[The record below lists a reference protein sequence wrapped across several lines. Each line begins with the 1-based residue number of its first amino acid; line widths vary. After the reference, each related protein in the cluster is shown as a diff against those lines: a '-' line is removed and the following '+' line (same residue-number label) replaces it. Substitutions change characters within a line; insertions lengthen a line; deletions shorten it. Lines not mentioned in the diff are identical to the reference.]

1 MFGNNNQSSMF
12 TNSSSNA
19 NDQDMAIESK
29 FQTRQEAF
37 LNEENFST
45 LKENEMSKELS
56 LGQNMRNKI
65 FMQKRLKKSINAAQS
80 QSLISKLTIPLDLY
94 KTCDK
99 MTVDISQFKEII
111 NAFKSEDIKQ
121 KYSGLVGIRKLLS
134 LQVTPIQ
141 ELIDMGIIPDLIQLL
156 DNAPSEF
163 QYEAL
168 WCLTNIASGTSDQA
182 NNIVIKGG
190 IPKIIKLLDSPIEE
204 LKVQATWLLGNL
216 SSDCLKIRDAL
227 IKSI

>member
-65 FMQKRLKKSINAAQS
+65 FMQKRLKKSMNAAQS
-80 QSLISKLTIPLDLY
+80 QSLRN
-94 KTCDK
+94 
-99 MTVDISQFKEII
+99 Q
-111 NAFKSEDIKQ
+111 
-121 KYSGLVGIRKLLS
+121 
-134 LQVTPIQ
+134 
-141 ELIDMGIIPDLIQLL
+141 
-156 DNAPSEF
+156 
-163 QYEAL
+163 
-168 WCLTNIASGTSDQA
+168 
-182 NNIVIKGG
+182 
-190 IPKIIKLLDSPIEE
+190 
-204 LKVQATWLLGNL
+204 
-216 SSDCLKIRDAL
+216 
-227 IKSI
+227 